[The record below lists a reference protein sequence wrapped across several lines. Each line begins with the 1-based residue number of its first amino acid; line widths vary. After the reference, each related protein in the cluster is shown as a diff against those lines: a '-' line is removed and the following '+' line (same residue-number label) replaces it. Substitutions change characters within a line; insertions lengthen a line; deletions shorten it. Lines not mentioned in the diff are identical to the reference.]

1 LLLLPAN
8 EDDGPLTECDRPN
21 PNADEKLDRDL
32 LFVPP
37 EPRVP
42 PASDTEKVP
51 DCIWWHY
58 HLLLHNVILLAKRYR
73 HLSE

>member
-1 LLLLPAN
+1 LLLLPTN
-8 EDDGPLTECDRPN
+8 EEDDGPLTEGDRPN

-51 DCIWWHY
+51 DCK
-58 HLLLHNVILLAKRYR
+58 LL
-73 HLSE
+73 